1 MGAVAFTKILKNDFP
16 KNPDLLIRL
25 NAVEFSTPRAFS
37 DLEVLQVLKHHNKTQ
52 IGKKGK

>member
-37 DLEVLQVLKHHNKTQ
+37 DLEVLQVLKPQ
-52 IGKKGK
+52 